1 MQRAF
6 MNEITIKTFLR
17 PTASAMEPQKY
28 APTII
33 PKKKVIYHRD
43 KREIK
48 RGEGGVRT
56 NEYNAI

>member
-1 MQRAF
+1 

-43 KREIK
+43 KRE
-48 RGEGGVRT
+48 R
-56 NEYNAI
+56 